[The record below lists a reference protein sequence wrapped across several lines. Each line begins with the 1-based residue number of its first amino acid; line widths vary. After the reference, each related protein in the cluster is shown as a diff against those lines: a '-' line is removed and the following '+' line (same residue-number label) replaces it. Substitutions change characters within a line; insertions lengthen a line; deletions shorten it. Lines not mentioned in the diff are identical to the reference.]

1 GVCEDRKGLS
11 QVLVLTKFQ
20 KEKEMRKTKIA
31 VLFSVMMIITM
42 LISACGPATTP
53 TETKTEADTQVT
65 KETTAPEEEE
75 TEAPTAIEEPA
86 KQVTI
91 SFWHAYNA
99 DVEAKFLD
107 EVLIPQF
114 EADHPSI
121 KVQSLL
127 VPYDQ
132 FRRKL
137 LIALSGGSAPDVARV
152 DIIWTPEL
160 ADQGALAKLDEVMSD
175 FSELEDAVLPGPLST
190 NYYKGHYY
198 GLPLDTNTRVLAY
211 NKDMFAAAGI
221 ENPPATIDEFLAD
234 CEKIKALGEGKYC
247 FADGGTYAW
256 AVNPWIWS
264 MGGDVTDPEVTKATG
279 YFNGEKTANA
289 YKLLKDM
296 LDNGYLHPGIT
307 GGGLDTWG
315 SFAQDQVAMILEGPW
330 FPSLFGSQFPDKQY
344 GLALMPAGDG
354 GSISV
359 VGGED
364 IVMFEQSENK
374 EAAAEFIRYMLSE
387 KVQLQWAE
395 KGQMPV
401 IKSAA
406 DSDVI
411 KNHPYFGIFLQQLET
426 AKARSPHPAW
436 SQMEEVMTNAG
447 AAILTGTTD
456 VQAALDEAATKM
468 DELMASYQ

>member
-1 GVCEDRKGLS
+1 
-11 QVLVLTKFQ
+11 
-20 KEKEMRKTKIA
+20 MRKTKIA

-160 ADQGALAKLDEVMSD
+160 ADQGALAKPDEVMSD
-175 FSELEDAVLPGPLST
+175 FSEL
-190 NYYKGHYY
+190 
-198 GLPLDTNTRVLAY
+198 
-211 NKDMFAAAGI
+211 
-221 ENPPATIDEFLAD
+221 
-234 CEKIKALGEGKYC
+234 
-247 FADGGTYAW
+247 
-256 AVNPWIWS
+256 
-264 MGGDVTDPEVTKATG
+264 
-279 YFNGEKTANA
+279 
-289 YKLLKDM
+289 
-296 LDNGYLHPGIT
+296 
-307 GGGLDTWG
+307 
-315 SFAQDQVAMILEGPW
+315 
-330 FPSLFGSQFPDKQY
+330 
-344 GLALMPAGDG
+344 
-354 GSISV
+354 
-359 VGGED
+359 
-364 IVMFEQSENK
+364 
-374 EAAAEFIRYMLSE
+374 
-387 KVQLQWAE
+387 
-395 KGQMPV
+395 
-401 IKSAA
+401 
-406 DSDVI
+406 
-411 KNHPYFGIFLQQLET
+411 
-426 AKARSPHPAW
+426 
-436 SQMEEVMTNAG
+436 
-447 AAILTGTTD
+447 
-456 VQAALDEAATKM
+456 
-468 DELMASYQ
+468 